1 MSTVG
6 FVGAGRMGGA
16 MVRRLVAAGHEVNVL
31 TRSPEKSTAITELG
45 ATPVTDLA
53 AVSTDA
59 DAVILCVFTDE
70 QVQDIAATLTPE
82 LRAGTVLVIHT
93 TGSPHTAGA
102 IAARGVDVIDAPVSG
117 GPHDIAA
124 GRLTLFVGGS
134 AAAVERARPVL
145 TCYGDPI
152 IHAGPPGAG
161 QRVKLINNALFA
173 AQIGLIGAAVGL
185 GERLGIPESTLL
197 AALPHA
203 SSGSRALDGIA
214 RAGSTASFRTV
225 VGEFLSKDVAT
236 VRTTAAELGTGLGVL
251 DTIIDAGM
259 TPTGGSNTA

>member
-1 MSTVG
+1 VSTVG

-16 MVRRLVAAGHEVNVL
+16 MVRRLVAAGHHVNVL
-31 TRSPEKSTAITELG
+31 ARSPEKSTAITELG
-45 ATPVTDLA
+45 ATPVADLA
-53 AVSTDA
+53 AVSADA

-70 QVQDIAATLTPE
+70 QVRTVVDALTPA

-93 TGSPHTAGA
+93 TGSPHTTEA

-124 GRLTLFVGGS
+124 GRLTLLVGGS
-134 AAAVERARPVL
+134 DAALERARPVL
-145 TCYGDPI
+145 ASYGDPI
-152 IHAGPPGAG
+152 VHAGPPGAG

-173 AQIGLIGAAVGL
+173 AQIGLISAAVEL
-185 GERLGIPESTLL
+185 GEQLGIPEPTLL

-203 SSGSRALDGIA
+203 SAGSRALDGIA
-214 RAGSTASFRTV
+214 RAGSAASFRAV

-236 VRTTAAELGTGLGVL
+236 ARATVAELGTGLGVL
-251 DTIIDAGM
+251 DTIIDTGM
-259 TPTGGSNTA
+259 APTGGSNTA